1 MQAAYSVLFFKEN
14 FIQQRDR
21 IGQLLGEGKKVFWFG
36 APEEVEALRA
46 HYADFAK
53 AFFLQVFDISEIE
66 GQQDYE
72 PFTICD
78 GVGID
83 QAYAGVFDWMEEN
96 IPAFNA
102 AQYRVE
108 HCAESEHIVVKASAG
123 TGKTTVMIDRIL
135 YLMHMVP
142 GLQMSDIYMIT
153 FTNEATNQMNR
164 RLQEILLKKYALT
177 KNKRYLNWLEQQSQM
192 HISTIDSL
200 AYDLFRRFGTSVGYG
215 RDLRI
220 QPLAK
225 ERKDVIK
232 DALSDA
238 LSDTSAITTQIG
250 MNYAE
255 ACRLIDDY
263 WKELTRKGYTVSE
276 ILSKDWGE
284 LPGEPV
290 CANFQRILRS
300 VLRTFEENYRQL
312 KLEENAISINDLFFD
327 FGHFLLEDQICCDGL
342 DMRYLFVDEF
352 QDTDTTQI
360 RTFAKLVKTIGARLF
375 VVGDVKQSI
384 YAFKGATDEA
394 FDILEAEMKGSLQHF
409 SLRNNYRTCAN
420 IMQVMEAYFFAWAR
434 DGLLRYDEAVRPFNT
449 KTGSVS
455 MEFFEKKDELPGKTL
470 DAIDTALNDLEME
483 VRSGRQKVSDQTKVA
498 VLVRG
503 NRKAAEIAALC
514 RAHGKTVVLSSDRP
528 FFLSQAVRDFHA
540 LISSFIFLD
549 QPIYSFNYL
558 MTPYAS
564 YEGEISVAEMEE
576 YDGDAEKVQ
585 AYLQRFLSE
594 TSWQTYQ
601 RAFRLQPVLSV
612 LREIVEKEDII
623 ERYIAMDKLHMTGD
637 AWTDAKR
644 NRQALIDAKQYR
656 MDLDKLMEM
665 LEQRMD
671 GEFATLYDLYSYL
684 SLMIATNREEMEPEI
699 EMSDDYTS
707 VYIMTVHKSKGLEF
721 DTVILPE
728 MNGNLV
734 PFESTT
740 MLVDQEKLAWC
751 YMRNQNQKMES
762 AWYPELRKKADQK
775 GVEEE
780 TRMLYVAMTRAVNHL
795 MLIVNR
801 WDGYESWSSLIR
813 KVGLID
819 A

>member
-14 FIQQRDR
+14 YIQQRDR

-36 APEEVEALRA
+36 APEEAEELRA
-46 HYADFAK
+46 RYADFAK
-53 AFFLQVFDISEIE
+53 AFFLQAFEITDVD
-66 GQQDYE
+66 GQQDYK
-72 PFTICD
+72 PFTIYD

-83 QAYAGVFDWMEEN
+83 EAHADVFDWMEEN

-164 RLQEILLKKYALT
+164 RLQEVLFKKYALT

-220 QPLAK
+220 QTLAK

-238 LSDTSAITTQIG
+238 LSDRSAITTQIG

-255 ACRLIDDY
+255 ACRLIDEY
-263 WKELTRKGYTVSE
+263 WKALTRKGYTVSE

-290 CANFQRILRS
+290 LANFQRILRA
-300 VLRTFEENYRQL
+300 VLHTSEENYRQL

-352 QDTDTTQI
+352 QDTDATQI

-375 VVGDVKQSI
+375 AVGDVKQSI

-394 FDILEAEMKGSLQHF
+394 FDILEAEMKGRLHHF

-420 IMQVMEAYFFAWAR
+420 IMQVMEEYFFAWAS

-449 KTGSVS
+449 KTGTVS

-540 LISSFIFLD
+540 LISSFIFMD

-564 YEGEISVAEMEE
+564 YEGMISVAAMEE
-576 YDGDAEKVQ
+576 YDGDVEKVQ
-585 AYLQRFLSE
+585 AYLQRFMAE

-612 LREIVEKEDII
+612 IRDIVEKENVI
-623 ERYIAMDKLHMTGD
+623 ERYITMDKLHMTGD

-644 NRQALIDAKQYR
+644 NRQALIDAKQYQ

-762 AWYPELRKKADQK
+762 AWYPELRKRADQK